1 MPPLSPSYLPLCQVT
16 LMKMAI
22 LLPGYLPLC
31 QVTLMKM
38 SGEVM
43 TGGGKAGTWY
53 AKAEGDG
60 GPIDSWCGELGLEKY
75 SKRLSQDTAAPLS
88 IDRVGTFDPVQH

>member
-1 MPPLSPSYLPLCQVT
+1 
-16 LMKMAI
+16 
-22 LLPGYLPLC
+22 
-31 QVTLMKM
+31 MKM

-60 GPIDSWCGELGLEKY
+60 GPIDSWCGELDYLY
-75 SKRLSQDTAAPLS
+75 Y
-88 IDRVGTFDPVQH
+88 